1 MSDRT
6 ATVLAVVFWVFV
18 LIAIAAILIGIN
30 YLRAGGDWGC
40 VFTQEPQIC
49 VAVKGVTP

>member
-1 MSDRT
+1 MSDR
-6 ATVLAVVFWVFV
+6 AVTIFAWAFWIFV

-49 VAVKGVTP
+49 VAVKGATS